1 MLRICYYTG
10 EMRLI
15 RNTTA
20 IGRVLSDRRKE
31 LGKSAAWVAA
41 TVGVPRST
49 VARIES
55 GKINPTWSIVLGL
68 SQALDLQPVLVP
80 RERMTA
86 VETVMKVSDA
96 PETPPIAGDEW

>member
-1 MLRICYYTG
+1 
-10 EMRLI
+10 MRLI
-15 RNTTA
+15 RDTNA
-20 IGRVLSDRRKE
+20 IGTVLSDRRNE
-31 LGKSAAWVAA
+31 LGKTATWLAK

-55 GKINPTWSIVLGL
+55 GKMNPTWSLVFGL

-86 VETVMKVSDA
+86 VETVVKMSDA
-96 PETPPIAGDEW
+96 PETPPLAGDEW

>member
-1 MLRICYYTG
+1 MVG
-10 EMRLI
+10 MRLI
-15 RNTTA
+15 RN
-20 IGRVLSDRRKE
+20 IGSIGEVLSDRRKE
-31 LGKSAAWVAA
+31 LGKSVAWVAT

-49 VARIES
+49 IARIES
-55 GKINPTWSIVLGL
+55 GKINPTWSLVFGV

-86 VETVMKVSDA
+86 VETVVKMSDA